1 MTPSSTPT
9 AVVTPTETAVPHPTP
24 TATPPGHP
32 ERQGGH
38 SAPACA
44 RFNLDMGRNGR
55 TGATVPG
62 RYEMIEVGTGRLLAQ
77 WEAQANWT
85 CSPWLDNIR
94 LTFKEG
100 SWVEVFFYPE
110 GETAPVKLEIL
121 NPAPG
126 TTYGWLAP
134 GMCHAIELQ
143 FPASWSE

>member
-1 MTPSSTPT
+1 MTSTATATPT
-9 AVVTPTETAVPHPTP
+9 KTAVPHPTK
-24 TATPPGHP
+24 TATPPGNP
-32 ERQGGH
+32 ERQGGGDN
-38 SAPACA
+38 APACA

-77 WEAQANWT
+77 WDAQVNWT
-85 CSPWLDNIR
+85 CSPWLNNIR

-110 GETAPVKLEIL
+110 GETTPVKLEIL

-126 TTYGWLAP
+126 TAYGWLAP

-143 FPASWSE
+143 FPEDWLGN